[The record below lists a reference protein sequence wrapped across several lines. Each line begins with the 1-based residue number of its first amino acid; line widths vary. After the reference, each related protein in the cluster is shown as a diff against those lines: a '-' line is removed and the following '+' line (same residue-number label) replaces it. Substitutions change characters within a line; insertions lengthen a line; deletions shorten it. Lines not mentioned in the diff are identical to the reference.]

1 MSYLVRTVLEIC
13 IAAVFVVYI
22 SVKVKGVEKKNNAPR
37 CEGRSVTA
45 IHHRSV
51 IIISATLPVILDILG
66 VRKILH
72 DSIRRSR
79 IFSLS
84 ANIINEPQTDC

>member
-22 SVKVKGVEKKNNAPR
+22 SVKVKGVEKKINAPR
-37 CEGRSVTA
+37 CEGGSVTA

-51 IIISATLPVILDILG
+51 IIITATLPVILDIPG
-66 VRKILH
+66 VLE
-72 DSIRRSR
+72 
-79 IFSLS
+79 
-84 ANIINEPQTDC
+84 NIARLEGQEYFLCLPI